1 MITVRLMGTPEDVA
15 TLAACLSA
23 VVEVL
28 ETSADYPNRGAS
40 TFVRRYLTCRVT
52 DHTREIIATLG
63 RGYESNENM

>member
-40 TFVRRYLTCRVT
+40 PLVRRYLTCRIT
-52 DHTREIIATLG
+52 DHTREIVVTRG
-63 RGYESNENM
+63 RGHEGSCTR